1 MGKTIV
7 PHLDAERISQL
18 FGRRMIVT
26 EQKATNVIWH
36 EHLVKRED
44 RETLL
49 GQQGVLLW
57 FTGLSASGKSTIANE
72 VAFQLH
78 RRGKLTYL
86 LDGDNVR
93 HGLNRNLGFSPED
106 REENIRRISEVGKLF
121 VDAGIITF
129 TAFISPY
136 RKDRNDARALF
147 RENRFVEVYM
157 KASVETCEV
166 RDPKGFYK
174 KAKAGEIKEFTG
186 VSAPYEEP
194 LRPEIVLESD
204 RMTIDEEVAEVMGY
218 LLARGII

>member
-1 MGKTIV
+1 M
-7 PHLDAERISQL
+7 
-18 FGRRMIVT
+18 T

-93 HGLNRNLGFSPED
+93 HGLNKNLGFSPAD
-106 REENIRRISEVGKLF
+106 REENIRRVSEVGKLF

-136 RKDRNDARALF
+136 RKDRDDARALF

-157 KASVETCEV
+157 KASVETCEG

-194 LRPEIVLESD
+194 LQPEIVLESD
-204 RMTIDEEVAEVMGY
+204 RMTIDEEVAEIMGY
-218 LLARGII
+218 LLARRII